1 MKIPTDLLIY
11 AQWSGIL
18 TIVSLVMTILA
29 FVFGWG
35 FRFRLVGVTGFM
47 GLLTIGIFTLKL
59 GLITHTEIPGARR
72 YSLVYDNGANQVVI
86 AVPPQVEESQ
96 IEPTLRQ
103 AASDLY
109 SPGRNAL
116 GGDNKLTIRLR
127 TILHPEPGI
136 SRPLY
141 LGQIRRSLF
150 SREDEN
156 MEVKIF
162 TDNLAQ
168 LPKTENGEQAKI
180 DN

>member
-1 MKIPTDLLIY
+1 MIPTDLLIY

-18 TIVSLVMTILA
+18 TIVSLVVTILA
-29 FVFGWG
+29 FVLGWG

-47 GLLTIGIFTLKL
+47 GVLTFGIFALKL
-59 GLITHTEIPGARR
+59 GLITHTDIPGAKR

-86 AVPPQVEESQ
+86 ALPPQEIEESQ

-109 SPGRNAL
+109 SYGRNSTD
-116 GGDNKLTIRLR
+116 GDNKLTIRLR
-127 TILHPEPGI
+127 TIIHPEPGL
-136 SRPLY
+136 SRPVY

-168 LPKTENGEQAKI
+168 LPKTENGA
-180 DN
+180 

>member
-1 MKIPTDLLIY
+1 MMIPTDLLIY

-18 TIVSLVMTILA
+18 TIIGFVVTILA
-29 FVFGWG
+29 FILGWG
-35 FRFRLVGVTGFM
+35 FRFRLVGVTAFM
-47 GLLTIGIFTLKL
+47 GVLTVSIFALKL
-59 GLITHTEIPGARR
+59 GLITHTEIPGAQR

-86 AVPPQVEESQ
+86 AIPPKEIEESR

-109 SPGRNAL
+109 SPGRNATY
-116 GGDNKLTIRLR
+116 GDDKLTIRLR

-150 SREDEN
+150 SREDDN

-162 TDNLAQ
+162 TENLAQ
-168 LPKTENGEQAKI
+168 LPKTGNGE
-180 DN
+180 

>member
-1 MKIPTDLLIY
+1 MMIPTDLLIY

-18 TIVSLVMTILA
+18 TIVSFVVTILA
-29 FVFGWG
+29 FVLGWG
-35 FRFRLVGVTGFM
+35 FRFRFVGITGFM
-47 GLLTIGIFTLKL
+47 GVLTFGIFALKL

-86 AVPPQVEESQ
+86 AVPPQVEDSQ

-103 AASDLY
+103 AAADLY
-109 SPGRNAL
+109 SPGRNAT
-116 GGDNKLTIRLR
+116 DDDDRLTIRLR

-168 LPKTENGEQAKI
+168 LPKTGNGE
-180 DN
+180 

>member
-1 MKIPTDLLIY
+1 MMIPTDLLIY

-18 TIVSLVMTILA
+18 TIVSLVVTILA
-29 FVFGWG
+29 FVLSWG
-35 FRFRLVGVTGFM
+35 FRFRLVGVTAFM
-47 GLLTIGIFTLKL
+47 GVLTFGIFALKL
-59 GLITHTEIPGARR
+59 GLITHTEIPGAKR

-86 AVPPQVEESQ
+86 AIAPKEIEESQ

-109 SPGRNAL
+109 SPGRNATY
-116 GGDNKLTIRLR
+116 GDDKLTIRLR
-127 TILHPEPGI
+127 TILHPEPGL

-150 SREDEN
+150 SREDDN

-168 LPKTENGEQAKI
+168 LPTTGNGE
-180 DN
+180 

>member
-1 MKIPTDLLIY
+1 MIPTDLLIY

-18 TIVSLVMTILA
+18 TIVSLVVTILA
-29 FVFGWG
+29 FVLGWG

-47 GLLTIGIFTLKL
+47 GVLTFGIFALKL
-59 GLITHTEIPGARR
+59 GLITHTDIPGAKR

-86 AVPPQVEESQ
+86 ALPPQEIEESQ

-109 SPGRNAL
+109 SYGRNSTD
-116 GGDNKLTIRLR
+116 GDNKLTIRLR
-127 TILHPEPGI
+127 TIIHPEPGL
-136 SRPLY
+136 SRPVY

-156 MEVKIF
+156 M
-162 TDNLAQ
+162 
-168 LPKTENGEQAKI
+168 
-180 DN
+180 